1 MCLAVPGQIESITGD
16 NPLTRTGHVR
26 FGGMVK
32 KINLAYVPEAQVGD
46 FVLVHVGFA
55 ITRLEPEAAQQV
67 FTYLDEIADL
77 SESDTP

>member
-1 MCLAVPGQIESITGD
+1 MCLAVPGQIETITGD
-16 NPLTRTGHVR
+16 NPLTRTGRVR

-77 SESDTP
+77 SESDEP